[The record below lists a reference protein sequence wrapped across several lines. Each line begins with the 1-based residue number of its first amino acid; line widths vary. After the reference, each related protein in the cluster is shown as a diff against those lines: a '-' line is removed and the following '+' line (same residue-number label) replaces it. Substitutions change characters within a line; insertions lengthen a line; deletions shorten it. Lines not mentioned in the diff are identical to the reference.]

1 MSRRIKQSRSLLA
14 PLTSNFIKRLSNTD
28 KRLRRKV
35 IRYGFWA
42 IGLLFCYSLMSG
54 TYGLPRIIRLEM
66 RKQALIDANRQQL
79 IELVDADRIRR
90 MLKNS
95 PQYIE
100 SIARTRYHMVYPG
113 EIIFRYGG
121 R

>member
-1 MSRRIKQSRSLLA
+1 MARRIKQSKSLFA
-14 PLTSNFIKRLSNTD
+14 PLAENFIKRLSSTD
-28 KRLRRKV
+28 KRMRRKIV
-35 IRYGFWA
+35 RYGFWA

-66 RKQALIDANRQQL
+66 RKQALIEANQQQL
-79 IELVDADRIRR
+79 VELIDADRVRR
-90 MLKNS
+90 MLRSN
-95 PQYIE
+95 PQFIE

-113 EIIFRYGG
+113 EIIFRYSG